1 MSKKLT
7 LPTISLEQV
16 TAIQQILAESWGIK
30 SPQNPAEWTARIE
43 SLPQDIK
50 GQYQELLNAQLRY
63 TEKGKAIP
71 ADIER
76 RWYDLLGVQPLSG
89 IVHSR
94 KYPFIL
100 DSAAAVIDIYRQC
113 GLSGPILDI
122 GCHVGY
128 HLDIYDRL
136 LDTEVIGI
144 EVSATAVATAK
155 AHFVS
160 RPRVT
165 VIQGDIEKIQ
175 IPECKLISCVDA
187 YPTNQAGLTAFL
199 ARIAKGLPGD
209 GVVVLIGGI
218 GSMKRGEVAKACK
231 HIGLGMALHDV
242 IGGWVGDLGQ
252 YQGNA
257 VLALR
262 RDGESV
268 PKDLH
273 MEWTEGF
280 PEYANNPSTPWH
292 EKTQAFFRSRHI

>member
-1 MSKKLT
+1 MSLKAPRLT
-7 LPTISLEQV
+7 RDEVAQV
-16 TAIQQILAESWGIK
+16 QQILADPWGIK
-30 SPQNPAEWTARIE
+30 SPQTPAEWTARIK

-50 GQYQELLNAQLRY
+50 RQYQDLLNAQLRY
-63 TEKGKAIP
+63 AEKGKGIP
-71 ADIER
+71 ADLER
-76 RWYDLLGVQPLSG
+76 RWYELLGNQPLSG

-100 DSAAAVIDIYRQC
+100 DSAAAVIDSYRHC
-113 GLSGPILDI
+113 GFSGPILDI

-128 HLDIYDRL
+128 HLDIYERL
-136 LDTEVIGI
+136 LDTDVIGI
-144 EVSATAVATAK
+144 EISATAVATAK

-160 RPRVT
+160 RPRIE
-165 VIQGDIEKIQ
+165 VIQGDIEKVQ

-199 ARIAKGLPGD
+199 ARIAKGLPSD

-218 GSMKRGEVAKACK
+218 GSMKRGEVTKACK
-231 HIGLGMALHDV
+231 HVGLGMVLHDV

-257 VLALR
+257 VLALS
-262 RDGESV
+262 RDREPV

-273 MEWTEGF
+273 IGWSEGF

-292 EKTQAFFRSRHI
+292 EQTQAFFRSKQF